1 MWPVLPCLEKKALSS
16 HTLVHFWKLCLFVIQ
31 FKCQLFD
38 FLMFAFVPG
47 PPVHFTNNV
56 LCMNCTSALRVSV
69 QQLLQLNCL
78 IITFDLFSCLII
90 HFWFN
95 RILIFVF
102 FFLARWSSEWHLR
115 FQSSVWM
122 LNVVSLRHLHQKLF
136 EETKRKRNRI
146 FSHWMFILCLTVCGS
161 GEAGLGSS

>member
-1 MWPVLPCLEKKALSS
+1 MFRKEALSW
-16 HTLVHFWKLCLFVIQ
+16 HTLVDFWKLCLFVIQ

-38 FLMFAFVPG
+38 LLVFVFVPG
-47 PPVHFTNNV
+47 PPVNFTNNV

-102 FFLARWSSEWHLR
+102 FSLARLSQLSVNVERR
-115 FQSSVWM
+115 FTQTFTSKTVWTNQEREKQNLFI
-122 LNVVSLRHLHQKLF
+122 LNVYSLLNSLWIR
-136 EETKRKRNRI
+136 RSRIRI
-146 FSHWMFILCLTVCGS
+146 FLD
-161 GEAGLGSS
+161 